1 MALAPG
7 PSLRDNAVRGRG
19 PPPRGAVTRAVD
31 WLEER
36 WQSATAR
43 RFVAAALVTAFLAT
57 LLAVELARRGWLP
70 PSLAAAAGTNHFHA
84 VQVAFYLLLASEV
97 LGLVFGLARSVSNAT
112 GKQLEIFSLILLR
125 QSFEAFGHLEE
136 PLRWEQVRGA
146 VDQMASD
153 GAGALAIFVTLGFY
167 YRLQRH
173 RPASGSDPTDR
184 ARFIAAKKVI
194 ALLLLAVFLLVGGR
208 VIVTQALLGQPTRF
222 FEQFYTLLIFADILI
237 VLFSVRYSSTY
248 RVVFRNSGLA
258 VSTVLLR
265 LALSSPVPVNA
276 ALGLAAALFATG
288 LTLAYN
294 AFGVPPTEA
303 PPPEPPRGEAG

>member
-1 MALAPG
+1 MPLAPG
-7 PSLRDNAVRGRG
+7 RPLRDNGDPGGRG
-19 PPPRGAVTRAVD
+19 PAGRGAVARIFD

-36 WQSATAR
+36 WVSAAAR
-43 RFVAAALVTAFLAT
+43 RLVAAALVVAFLLT
-57 LLAVELARRGWLP
+57 LLAVELGRRGWLP
-70 PSLAAAAGTNHFHA
+70 APLAAAAGTNHFHA
-84 VQVAFYLLLASEV
+84 VQVAFYLLLAYEV

-136 PLRWEQVRGA
+136 PLGWEQVRGA
-146 VDQMASD
+146 VAQMASD

-173 RPASGSDPTDR
+173 RPASGSDPRDR

-194 ALLLLAVFLLVGGR
+194 ALVLLAVFLLVGGR
-208 VIVTQALLGQPTRF
+208 EIATQAFLGRPTRF

-265 LALSSPVPVNA
+265 LALSAPVPVNA
-276 ALGLAAALFATG
+276 ALGVAAALFATG

-294 AFGVPPTEA
+294 AFGVPPGEA
-303 PPPEPPRGEAG
+303 AQPEPPTPT

>member
-1 MALAPG
+1 MIRLF
-7 PSLRDNAVRGRG
+7 
-19 PPPRGAVTRAVD
+19 D
-31 WLEER
+31 WLEQR
-36 WQSATAR
+36 WESPAAR
-43 RFVAAALVTAFLAT
+43 RFVAASLVAAFVAT
-57 LLAVELARRGWLP
+57 LLAVELGRLGLLP
-70 PSLAAAAGTNHFHA
+70 AAVAAAAGHNHFHA
-84 VQVAFYLLLASEV
+84 VQVAFYLLLAYEV

-125 QSFEAFGHLEE
+125 QSFEAFGHLDE

-146 VDQMASD
+146 IVQMGSD

-173 RPASGSDPTDR
+173 RPASGSDPRDR
-184 ARFIAAKKVI
+184 ATFIAAKKVI
-194 ALLLLAVFLLVGGR
+194 ALLLLAVFLVVGGR
-208 VIVTQALLGQPTRF
+208 VIVSQAFLGQTARF

-237 VLFSVRYSSTY
+237 VLLSVRYSSTY

-265 LALSSPVPVNA
+265 LALSAPVPVNA
-276 ALGLAAALFATG
+276 ILGLSAALFATG

-294 AFGVPPTEA
+294 AFGVPPGET
-303 PPPEPPRGEAG
+303 PPPPPPGVAQPP